1 MSNTRKW
8 DKRKME
14 SQLPQ
19 EKWIYLNLLFPIL
32 VEALVEVL
40 VEAFISHYTFVCKK
54 GMETKS

>member
-40 VEAFISHYTFVCKK
+40 VEAFICHYTFVCKK